1 MHTVLGLSLTSDDV
15 AWVLWDPAGGTVLD
29 HDALALDGDAELAG
43 AFARGAHA
51 LCRACGFDVDHVRLT
66 WTREAARDGSRLRTQ
81 LGSLGFGEVEVV
93 PMACAAAV
101 SVDPEANGVTARL
114 ALAYGAA
121 LAAPH
126 ADEVI
131 TAPGIQQ
138 IPQRGRLARRR
149 IASSLVGAAAAAA
162 LGLLSLSSGATP
174 QFQSPTTA
182 ADEFGAP
189 DAGWATV
196 PAPSGVSAA
205 RKVVATPPEVSAVRK
220 VVATPSHAQQS
231 WSPPA
236 QSYVPVGDNVPMD
249 TNIPVGANVPVS
261 ADVPVGADH
270 AVAPEVA
277 QTPAQLPHLS
287 GVQHAMG
294 PMPGPAEALTASSA
308 PDMTESSGRHLPPA

>member
-29 HDALALDGDAELAG
+29 HDALALDGDAEIAG

-51 LCRACGFDVDHVRLT
+51 LSRACGFDVDHVRLT

-93 PMACAAAV
+93 PMTCAAAV
-101 SVDPEANGVTARL
+101 SVDPQATGVTARL

-121 LAAPH
+121 LAVPH

-138 IPQRGRLARRR
+138 IPRRSRLARRR
-149 IASSLVGAAAAAA
+149 IASSLLGAAAAAA
-162 LGLLSLSSGATP
+162 LGLLSLSAGATP
-174 QFQSPTTA
+174 EFQSPTTA
-182 ADEFGAP
+182 AEEFGAP

-196 PAPSGVSAA
+196 PAPS
-205 RKVVATPPEVSAVRK
+205 EVSVVRK

-236 QSYVPVGDNVPMD
+236 QSYLPVGDDVPMD
-249 TNIPVGANVPVS
+249 TNMPVGAN
-261 ADVPVGADH
+261 VPVGADH

-308 PDMTESSGRHLPPA
+308 PDMTESSRHHLPPT

>member
-162 LGLLSLSSGATP
+162 LGLLSLYSGATP
-174 QFQSPTTA
+174 QFQSP
-182 ADEFGAP
+182 
-189 DAGWATV
+189 
-196 PAPSGVSAA
+196 
-205 RKVVATPPEVSAVRK
+205 
-220 VVATPSHAQQS
+220 
-231 WSPPA
+231 
-236 QSYVPVGDNVPMD
+236 
-249 TNIPVGANVPVS
+249 
-261 ADVPVGADH
+261 
-270 AVAPEVA
+270 
-277 QTPAQLPHLS
+277 
-287 GVQHAMG
+287 
-294 PMPGPAEALTASSA
+294 
-308 PDMTESSGRHLPPA
+308 